1 MLSAILNTKQCNIL
15 VLCTAII
22 RYTAMDF
29 SMYGIC
35 ITVVLGFVD
44 NNIGVLDE
52 LRLSHYKV
60 LPVIQQRLY
69 YKTGIIE
76 EEEEA

>member
-1 MLSAILNTKQCNIL
+1 
-15 VLCTAII
+15 
-22 RYTAMDF
+22 MDF

-52 LRLSHYKV
+52 LRLSHYKF

-76 EEEEA
+76 EEEA

>member
-1 MLSAILNTKQCNIL
+1 
-15 VLCTAII
+15 
-22 RYTAMDF
+22 MDF

-76 EEEEA
+76 EEEA